1 LHENAQIKQKEIFI
15 IAKLRTEI
23 ADRATEIEIRN
34 GVNNDCFTA
43 DGQLTHQETETKLA
57 GGILSSLN
65 SLSFQT
71 CGEGLRFRK
80 WDQRLDPICAWA
92 SKFGFAF

>member
-1 LHENAQIKQKEIFI
+1 LHEDGLIKQKEIFI

-23 ADRATEIEIRN
+23 ADKATEIEVRD

-43 DGQLTHQETETKLA
+43 NGQLTHQETETKLA

-71 CGEGLRFRK
+71 YSEGLRFRK
-80 WDQRLDPICAWA
+80 WDQRLDPICAWT